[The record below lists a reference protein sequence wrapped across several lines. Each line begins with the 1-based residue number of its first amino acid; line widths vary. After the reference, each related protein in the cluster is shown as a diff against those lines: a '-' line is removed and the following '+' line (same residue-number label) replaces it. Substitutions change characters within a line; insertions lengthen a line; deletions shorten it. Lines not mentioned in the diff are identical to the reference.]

1 MQLIF
6 IYGNPGTGKFTV
18 ARELAKITGLKLFH
32 NHLTVDLAATL
43 FEHGTDAY
51 FQYVQSLRLE
61 AFKRAAKANI
71 SLIFTYWYSSDAQAS
86 VELYKQTIESHGGKV
101 FFVRLYCRPEILEQR
116 VVSVSRQDWK
126 ISSVQDLHAALEKYD
141 SQAVI
146 PGTQLEIDNSDLEP
160 EIVALKILE
169 KLGLQRLNTRT

>member
-116 VVSVSRQDWK
+116 VISASRQNWK
-126 ISSVQDLHAALEKYD
+126 ISSVTELRTALENFTGT
-141 SQAVI
+141 I
-146 PGTQLEIDNSDLEP
+146 PNTHLEIDNSDVAP
-160 EIVALKILE
+160 EVVAFQIAD
-169 KLGLQRLNTRT
+169 KLRLTRFNQ